1 LPVKEGVWCLNT
13 NKQKI
18 ANRGRALFASALLC
32 TCELRLLGDTFTAL
46 KIVVIEDHALMR
58 DLLIKACGDAI
69 KGAVVSGARHAAS
82 GLELCRVV
90 QPDIVIL
97 DLALPDRDG
106 LDVLDELL
114 TASKNSKV
122 IGISGYTDEY
132 TLHRAMH
139 SKLHG
144 FVDKNEQTVD
154 ALANAIH
161 TVLKGQRYL
170 SGAVHA
176 MHLSLRNNPVS
187 FDKILSPREQ
197 GLLGLF
203 GRGLTNGEVAAE
215 VGLSE
220 LTVRNHRC
228 RLMAKLNLRTS
239 PELIRYALEK
249 GFIRPSPSLPKG
261 LAKS

>member
-1 LPVKEGVWCLNT
+1 
-13 NKQKI
+13 
-18 ANRGRALFASALLC
+18 
-32 TCELRLLGDTFTAL
+32 
-46 KIVVIEDHALMR
+46 MR
-58 DLLIKACGDAI
+58 DLLLKACGDAMPGSAVL
-69 KGAVVSGARHAAS
+69 GAKDART
-82 GLELCRVV
+82 GLELCSAR
-90 QPDIVIL
+90 QPDIIIL

-106 LDVLDELL
+106 LDVLDDLIAACRK
-114 TASKNSKV
+114 TKV
-122 IGISGYTDEY
+122 IGISGYSDEY

-144 FVDKNEQTVD
+144 FVDKNEQTVG
-154 ALANAIH
+154 ALAEAIH
-161 TVLKGQRYL
+161 SVLAGKRYL
-170 SGAVHA
+170 STAVHA
-176 MHLSLRNNPVS
+176 MNLALRNNPES
-187 FDKILSPREQ
+187 FDKILSTREQ

-249 GFIRPSPSLPKG
+249 GFTRPRSALPQG
-261 LAKS
+261 LGRS

>member
-1 LPVKEGVWCLNT
+1 
-13 NKQKI
+13 
-18 ANRGRALFASALLC
+18 
-32 TCELRLLGDTFTAL
+32 
-46 KIVVIEDHALMR
+46 MR
-58 DLLIKACGDAI
+58 DLLLKACGEALP
-69 KGAVVSGARHAAS
+69 GSVVLGARDART
-82 GLELCRVV
+82 GLEICGAH
-90 QPDIVIL
+90 QPDIIIL

-106 LDVLDELL
+106 LDVLDDLIAACRK
-114 TASKNSKV
+114 TKV
-122 IGISGYTDEY
+122 IGISGYSDEY

-144 FVDKNEQTVD
+144 FVDKNEQTVE
-154 ALANAIH
+154 ALAEAIH
-161 TVLKGQRYL
+161 SVLAGKRYL
-170 SGAVHA
+170 STAVHA
-176 MHLSLRNNPVS
+176 VNLTLRNNPES
-187 FDKILSPREQ
+187 FDKILSAREQ

-249 GFIRPSPSLPKG
+249 GFARPRSAPPQG
-261 LAKS
+261 PGKS

>member
-1 LPVKEGVWCLNT
+1 
-13 NKQKI
+13 
-18 ANRGRALFASALLC
+18 
-32 TCELRLLGDTFTAL
+32 
-46 KIVVIEDHALMR
+46 MR
-58 DLLIKACGDAI
+58 DLLLKACGEAMPDSVVL
-69 KGAVVSGARHAAS
+69 GAKNAGN
-82 GLELCRVV
+82 GLELCRAR
-90 QPDIVIL
+90 QPDIIIL

-106 LDVLDELL
+106 LDVLDDLIAACRK
-114 TASKNSKV
+114 TKV
-122 IGISGYTDEY
+122 IGISGYSDEY

-144 FVDKNEQTVD
+144 FVDKNEQTVE
-154 ALANAIH
+154 ALAEAIRS
-161 TVLKGQRYL
+161 VLAGKRYL
-170 SGAVHA
+170 STAVHA
-176 MHLSLRNNPVS
+176 MNLTLRNNPAS
-187 FDKILSPREQ
+187 FDKILSAREQ

-249 GFIRPSPSLPKG
+249 GFTRPRSALPQS

>member
-1 LPVKEGVWCLNT
+1 MSPQTRLCACTQHWALPKVVLNV
-13 NKQKI
+13 I
-18 ANRGRALFASALLC
+18 
-32 TCELRLLGDTFTAL
+32 
-46 KIVVIEDHALMR
+46 IIVIEDHALMR
-58 DLLIKACGDAI
+58 DLLLKACGEAMPGSVVLGAKDAETGL
-69 KGAVVSGARHAAS
+69 KLCGAR
-82 GLELCRVV
+82 
-90 QPDIVIL
+90 QPDIIIL

-106 LDVLDELL
+106 LDVLDDLI
-114 TASKNSKV
+114 ASCNKTKV
-122 IGISGYTDEY
+122 IGISGYSDEY
-132 TLHRAMH
+132 TMHRAMH

-144 FVDKNEQTVD
+144 FVDKNEQTVE
-154 ALANAIH
+154 ALAEAIH
-161 TVLKGQRYL
+161 TVLKGIRYL
-170 SGAVHA
+170 SPTIHA
-176 MHLSLRNNPVS
+176 MHFALRNNPVS

-197 GLLGLF
+197 GLLSLF

-249 GFIRPSPSLPKG
+249 GFIRPSIALPRG

>member
-1 LPVKEGVWCLNT
+1 
-13 NKQKI
+13 
-18 ANRGRALFASALLC
+18 
-32 TCELRLLGDTFTAL
+32 
-46 KIVVIEDHALMR
+46 MR
-58 DLLIKACGDAI
+58 DLLVKACGEAIPGSVVLGAKDA
-69 KGAVVSGARHAAS
+69 KS
-82 GLELCRVV
+82 GLQLSAAR

-106 LDVLDELL
+106 LEALDDLF
-114 TASKNSKV
+114 AACRSSKV
-122 IGISGYTDEY
+122 IGISGYSDEY

-144 FVDKNEQTVD
+144 FVDKNEQTVE
-154 ALANAIH
+154 ALAEAIR
-161 TVLKGQRYL
+161 TVLAGRRYL
-170 SGAVHA
+170 SPAVQA
-176 MHLSLRNNPVS
+176 MHLSLRNNPDS
-187 FDKILSPREQ
+187 FDKILSAREQ

-228 RLMAKLNLRTS
+228 RLMAKLNFRTS

-249 GFIRPSPSLPKG
+249 GFTRPRSSLPQDG
-261 LAKS
+261 LSG